1 MRTIERAERIYH
13 AMLSR
18 GFSGTIHYVKRDR
31 LRKAD
36 FVCLFVTG
44 VVLILF
50 RTCDLVNLIGRQA
63 ERMF

>member
-1 MRTIERAERIYH
+1 
-13 AMLSR
+13 MLSR
-18 GFSGTIHYVKRDR
+18 GFSGTIYYVKRDR
-31 LRKAD
+31 LQKAD

-50 RTCDLVNLIGRQA
+50 RAYDLVNLIGRQA